1 MRNNIE
7 FLIGVPHP
15 GIEPGTSLTLSE
27 NHTTLKMMTP
37 PSNFKEFGKI
47 VLLSEISI
55 FPTVI
60 SLLLSRDAI
69 YLNVNR
75 VRDVGKRI
83 ERSLSFGEEYI

>member
-1 MRNNIE
+1 
-7 FLIGVPHP
+7 
-15 GIEPGTSLTLSE
+15 
-27 NHTTLKMMTP
+27 MMTP

-75 VRDVGKRI
+75 VRDVGKQI
-83 ERSLSFGEEYI
+83 ERSLSFGEE